1 MASLLLVVPDRPRRR
16 STANILNRQPDTA
29 VVEADDVTEAAQ
41 ALVDGPID
49 IVIVDVDTPSPGWRA
64 VMASAR
70 EHRPGCLR
78 LLITHSGA
86 TRDDAVEAFERGE
99 IHRFLV
105 RPFQVE
111 ELEQAIAQLLQLART
126 VRRIGN
132 ERRDTTEV
140 ERRLDEA
147 FRRDQLRLVFQ
158 PIVRVN
164 SQEVYGVELLLRS
177 DHPEL
182 DGPLA
187 VLDAVERCDRVLEL
201 GGYVNR
207 LAALWALRI
216 PEPILLF
223 VNLHPAQ
230 LGDPDLHA
238 RFAPLLPFAHR
249 VVLEITERSGLADVT
264 GWEGALRT
272 LTDAGFRIAV
282 DDLGAGY
289 NGLNMLVA
297 LEPAIIKAD
306 ASLIRGIDESPRKQ
320 GLLSLLNK
328 MAGIIGAEL
337 IAEGVESI
345 AEYDATVKCGVTFIQ
360 GFVVARA
367 QDGWPARFSGAEA

>member
-1 MASLLLVVPDRPRRR
+1 MASLLLVVPDPVRRR
-16 STANILNRQPDTA
+16 TTAAVLSRQPEHS
-29 VVEADDVTEAAQ
+29 VVEAADVAEAAA
-41 ALVDGPID
+41 ALASRPVD

-64 VMASAR
+64 VMAAAR

-78 LLITHSGA
+78 LLITHDGA
-86 TRDDAVEAFERGE
+86 VADDPVAAFENGE

-111 ELEQAIAQLLQLART
+111 ELEEAVAALVQLAQH
-126 VRRIGN
+126 VRRLGR
-132 ERRDTTEV
+132 EGRGTAEL

-147 FRRDQLRLVFQ
+147 FERGLFRLVFQ
-158 PIVRVN
+158 PIVRAQT
-164 SQEVYGVELLLRS
+164 QEVYGVELLLRS

-187 VLDAVERCDRVLEL
+187 VLEAAERCDRVLDL
-201 GGYVNR
+201 GAEVNR
-207 LAALWALRI
+207 LAAHWAARI
-216 PEPILLF
+216 PEPIRLF

-230 LGDPDLHA
+230 LGDPALLA
-238 RFAPLLPFAHR
+238 RFGPLLPHAPR

-264 GWEGALRT
+264 GWEGAVRT

-306 ASLIRGIDESPRKQ
+306 ASLIRGLDENPRKQ
-320 GLLSLLNK
+320 GLLSLLSG
-328 MAGIIGAEL
+328 MAGLIGADL
-337 IAEGVESI
+337 IAEGVENF
-345 AEYDATVKCGVTFIQ
+345 AEYDAALRCGVDLIQ
-360 GFVVARA
+360 GFFVARA
-367 QDGWPARFSGAEA
+367 QTGWPARFEVA